1 MSKRSLATLE
11 AGGVIFLA
19 IRIVEVGL
27 NDNKRKK
34 FRLFY

>member
-19 IRIVEVGL
+19 IRIVEGGL
-27 NDNKRKK
+27 IDNKRKK
-34 FRLFY
+34 LRLFY